1 MNPLEFQRALTL
13 GLGRAVLQLTNHDAH
28 TYREAILDA
37 CLHNKAYDPQVEG
50 SRARYMMDII
60 LRTGDAP
67 FYEDAVIRS
76 LWEGDQGWDANQRFG
91 IARLLA
97 QGGNASARE
106 AMYSAFRANDLSA
119 IDIAAEFIELDGL
132 NGLIFVVGQIGGRL
146 LKNPDQW
153 EDPGLRWVAGEI
165 CGKRTVEA
173 ALVDA
178 SAKDTKVMAYL
189 AAAKENEISR
199 TQARRPDPKA
209 LTYQQIR
216 SLIETKRAG
225 GLLREWAT
233 VASDADLKQAAH
245 DMIQEKDP
253 EKLRSFL
260 MLFRKR
266 SFPLELDH
274 LFRLLEL
281 PDGPVPFHALRVLAN
296 LEHESIRRLAFDLAK
311 AESRRRGWAID
322 LLVRNFRDDDYLTVE
337 AWCDSEQDSGTVNAF
352 DRSLRDFFSA
362 HPNPETEIRLL
373 KNMYE
378 KEPCAHCRS
387 SVVERLL
394 EMNGLTD
401 ALRNEC
407 RQDSY
412 ADTRAL
418 VDAQ

>member
-76 LWEGDQGWDANQRFG
+76 LWEGDQEWDANQRFG

-153 EDPGLRWVAGEI
+153 EDPGLLWVAGEI
-165 CGKRTVEA
+165 CGKRAVEA

-199 TQARRPDPKA
+199 TQARSPDPKA

-401 ALRNEC
+401 ALRIEC